1 MGILDDLKMG
11 LGFKEKDRDYYDR
24 TEKTLRRTQGD
35 NRADQYREY
44 LGKGSGPFATVTS
57 KSNPRYGQQARDQSG
72 NPYRTH
78 AGRYADAPNYSS
90 PIGPN
95 VSDFRQGSRPSNAPT
110 PGTFGHSMGKIPG
123 MMGLLA
129 RFLNGSGN
137 NLPEQPLMSNAQ
149 RQARPQRRGAPQ
161 GAPTASTGAGYTPP
175 QVDATQLDDPGAV
188 IRKRISYMPMT
199 SVNPL
204 NFTNTEAAQNYTSQ
218 PDSAFAGVPP
228 SQRPG
233 AVTGTVSDMGPLM
246 DDLPLGPQSFFGGA
260 IDAPAAGFAT
270 ADGGVFPGDAEFEEA
285 AYQQWLTSPQG
296 ERYSDPDLPDD
307 FRRRMYDS
315 WLRLK
320 AGKF

>member
-11 LGFKEKDRDYYDR
+11 FGFKEKDRDYYDR

-35 NRADQYREY
+35 KRADQYREY

-110 PGTFGHSMGKIPG
+110 PGTFGHSMGKMPG

-149 RQARPQRRGAPQ
+149 RQVRPQMRGAPQ
-161 GAPTASTGAGYTPP
+161 GAPTASGGTGYTPQ
-175 QVDATQLDDPGAV
+175 QVGVSYLDDQPPV
-188 IRKRISYMPMT
+188 IDTT
-199 SVNPL
+199 SMNPL
-204 NFTNTEAAQNYTSQ
+204 NFTNTEADTFFDLSQ

-233 AVTGTVSDMGPLM
+233 AVTETVSDMGPLM
-246 DDLPLGPQSFFGGA
+246 DDLPLGIHSL
-260 IDAPAAGFAT
+260 D
-270 ADGGVFPGDAEFEEA
+270 PGPPVSPVDEET
-285 AYQQWLTSPQG
+285 AYQQWLTSPEG

>member
-35 NRADQYREY
+35 KRAGQYREY

-110 PGTFGHSMGKIPG
+110 PGTFGHSMGKMPG

-149 RQARPQRRGAPQ
+149 RQVRPQRRGAPQ
-161 GAPTASTGAGYTPP
+161 RAAQSGGTGYAAP
-175 QVDATQLDDPGAV
+175 QVDASYLNDQPPV
-188 IRKRISYMPMT
+188 IDTTPM
-199 SVNPL
+199 NPL
-204 NFTNTEAAQNYTSQ
+204 NFRWDLNIGQTREQPSNNRRTPENPTGVMNISQ
-218 PDSAFAGVPP
+218 PDSYFAGVPP

-233 AVTGTVSDMGPLM
+233 AVTETVSDMGPLM
-246 DDLPLGPQSFFGGA
+246 DDLPRLIPLTSESLRSA
-260 IDAPAAGFAT
+260 NVNVEPDDAAFQEWLDTNDGKQMQQWEESNPGFA
-270 ADGGVFPGDAEFEEA
+270 
-285 AYQQWLTSPQG
+285 
-296 ERYSDPDLPDD
+296 
-307 FRRRMYDS
+307 RRMYDAS
-315 WLRLK
+315 VRLK
-320 AGKF
+320 RGKF

>member
-110 PGTFGHSMGKIPG
+110 PGTFGHSMGKMPG

-149 RQARPQRRGAPQ
+149 RQVRPQMRGAPQ
-161 GAPTASTGAGYTPP
+161 GAAQSGYTAPSITSSPLTALSNQMSAGPNMMTDAGPRPNMKFSPYDANGTFIEPP
-175 QVDATQLDDPGAV
+175 TTDDNMFGVAGAMPAMPILGVDAT
-188 IRKRISYMPMT
+188 
-199 SVNPL
+199 
-204 NFTNTEAAQNYTSQ
+204 
-218 PDSAFAGVPP
+218 FA
-228 SQRPG
+228 RR
-233 AVTGTVSDMGPLM
+233 M
-246 DDLPLGPQSFFGGA
+246 DGMA

-270 ADGGVFPGDAEFEEA
+270 ADGVVSVDDAEFQE
-285 AYQQWLTSPQG
+285 WLATDGQG
-296 ERYSDPDLPDD
+296 EAFQEFAKGMDPG
-307 FRRRMYDS
+307 FMRRMYEVAK
-315 WLRLK
+315 RRK
-320 AGKF
+320 N

>member
-35 NRADQYREY
+35 KRAGQYREY

-78 AGRYADAPNYSS
+78 AGRYADAPSYSS
-90 PIGPN
+90 PIGPS

-110 PGTFGHSMGKIPG
+110 PGTFGHSMGKMPG

-149 RQARPQRRGAPQ
+149 RQVRPQMRGAPQ
-161 GAPTASTGAGYTPP
+161 RAAQSGYTAPP
-175 QVDATQLDDPGAV
+175 ITSSPLTALSNQMSAGPNMMTDAGPRPNMQFSPYDANGTFIEPPTTDDNMFGVAGGMPAMPIPGVDA
-188 IRKRISYMPMT
+188 
-199 SVNPL
+199 
-204 NFTNTEAAQNYTSQ
+204 
-218 PDSAFAGVPP
+218 
-228 SQRPG
+228 
-233 AVTGTVSDMGPLM
+233 
-246 DDLPLGPQSFFGGA
+246 PLGPQSFLGGA
-260 IDAPAAGFAT
+260 IDAPADFFAS
-270 ADGGVFPGDAEFEEA
+270 ADGGVSVDDAEFQEWLA
-285 AYQQWLTSPQG
+285 TNSGKQMQQWEKSNPG
-296 ERYSDPDLPDD
+296 
-307 FRRRMYDS
+307 FARRMYDTAK
-315 WLRLK
+315 RIK

>member
-35 NRADQYREY
+35 KRADQYREY

-78 AGRYADAPNYSS
+78 TGRYADAPNYSS

-110 PGTFGHSMGKIPG
+110 PGTFGHSMGKMPG

-149 RQARPQRRGAPQ
+149 RQVRPQRRGAPQ
-161 GAPTASTGAGYTPP
+161 RAAQSGYTAPSITSSPLTALSNQMSAGPNMMTDAGPRPNMQFSPYDANGTFIEPP
-175 QVDATQLDDPGAV
+175 TTDDNMFGVAGAMPAMPILGVDAP
-188 IRKRISYMPMT
+188 
-199 SVNPL
+199 
-204 NFTNTEAAQNYTSQ
+204 
-218 PDSAFAGVPP
+218 FA
-228 SQRPG
+228 RR
-233 AVTGTVSDMGPLM
+233 M
-246 DDLPLGPQSFFGGA
+246 DGMA
-260 IDAPAAGFAT
+260 IDAPADFFAS
-270 ADGGVFPGDAEFEEA
+270 ADGGVSVDDAEFQEWLA
-285 AYQQWLTSPQG
+285 TNSGKQMQQWEKSNPG
-296 ERYSDPDLPDD
+296 
-307 FRRRMYDS
+307 FARRMYDAS
-315 WLRLK
+315 KRIK

>member
-90 PIGPN
+90 PTGPQ

-110 PGTFGHSMGKIPG
+110 PGTFSHSMGQMPG
-123 MMGLLA
+123 MIGLLA
-129 RFLNGSGN
+129 RIFNGSGN
-137 NLPEQPLMSNAQ
+137 NMPEQPLMSNAQ
-149 RQARPQRRGAPQ
+149 RQVRPRRRGATQAASPTSGYNAPPITETPLTAMSTQ
-161 GAPTASTGAGYTPP
+161 MSAGPNMMTNAGAMPGMQFSPYDASGTF
-175 QVDATQLDDPGAV
+175 
-188 IRKRISYMPMT
+188 MEM
-199 SVNPL
+199 
-204 NFTNTEAAQNYTSQ
+204 SQ
-218 PDSAFAGVPP
+218 PDDNIEGVIGGMPAMPATDVDAPFARRMAG
-228 SQRPG
+228 
-233 AVTGTVSDMGPLM
+233 M
-246 DDLPLGPQSFFGGA
+246 A
-260 IDAPAAGFAT
+260 IDAPADFFPT
-270 ADGGVFPGDAEFEEA
+270 ADGVVMADSLEADEA
-285 AYQQWLTSPQG
+285 AYQQWLSTEGSNKLIQQWDKTNPG
-296 ERYSDPDLPDD
+296 FS
-307 FRRRMYDS
+307 RRMYDTAK
-315 WLRLK
+315 RIK

>member
-149 RQARPQRRGAPQ
+149 RQVRPQRRGAPQ
-161 GAPTASTGAGYTPP
+161 GAAQSGYTAPSITSSPLTAMSNQMSAGPNMMTDAGPRPNMQFSPYDASGTFIEPP
-175 QVDATQLDDPGAV
+175 TTDDNMFGVAGAMPAMPILGVDAP
-188 IRKRISYMPMT
+188 
-199 SVNPL
+199 
-204 NFTNTEAAQNYTSQ
+204 
-218 PDSAFAGVPP
+218 FA
-228 SQRPG
+228 RR
-233 AVTGTVSDMGPLM
+233 M
-246 DDLPLGPQSFFGGA
+246 DGMA

-270 ADGGVFPGDAEFEEA
+270 ADGVVSVDDAEFQE
-285 AYQQWLTSPQG
+285 WLATDGQG
-296 ERYSDPDLPDD
+296 EAFQEFAKGMDPG
-307 FRRRMYDS
+307 FMRRMYEVAK
-315 WLRLK
+315 RRK
-320 AGKF
+320 N